1 MTTETT
7 TTELHL
13 TEEQKTAVAEHR
25 TEFQEKVK
33 QACQDAQDAQEN
45 PSDDFVQG
53 VRAGAT
59 ATLKVIEGNGDTDL
73 GYAVYPK
80 TNVDDTWLYAKKDVW
95 NEMNDGNTTK
105 GLMPIQEGISQM
117 FDDINS

>member
-7 TTELHL
+7 TAALNL
-13 TEEQKTAVAEHR
+13 TEEQRKAVAEHR
-25 TEFQEKVK
+25 TEFRVKVK
-33 QACQDAQDAQEN
+33 QACMAAQNAQEN
-45 PSDDFVQG
+45 ASDDFVQG

-59 ATLKVIEGNGDTDL
+59 ATLKVIEGNDTEL
-73 GYAVYPK
+73 GYALFPK
-80 TNVDDTWLYAKKDVW
+80 THSDDAWLYAKKDAW